1 MRYSPKPPVL
11 SPVQPTLRAL
21 VRRSQ
26 MSLTFGTRGWMNWL
40 LITLAVCGSPYSCA
54 SWFSS
59 TMTLIS
65 SFHWLS
71 MISRAGRTA
80 HTSSVPGLCK
90 CYILYVKYKMNRF
103 WMLIGQCSV
112 PAPLWNLIAPYR
124 RMDFTGTCEGSPWV
138 PACEEVC
145 VKCAIWDRASI
156 TWPWV
161 LCYTSVIFWTKLC
174 V

>member
-21 VRRSQ
+21 VKRSPT
-26 MSLTFGTRGWMNWL
+26 SLTFGTRGWMNWL
-40 LITLAVCGSPYSCA
+40 LIMLAVCGSPYSCA

-59 TMTLIS
+59 SMTLIS

-90 CYILYVKYKMNRF
+90 CYILLVKYKMDRF
-103 WMLIGQCSV
+103 WMLIGECSV
-112 PAPLWNLIAPYR
+112 PAPFWNLIAP
-124 RMDFTGTCEGSPWV
+124 TGPSQIHVREARESPHVRKSVSSV
-138 PACEEVC
+138 PFGTGL
-145 VKCAIWDRASI
+145 I
-156 TWPWV
+156 
-161 LCYTSVIFWTKLC
+161 
-174 V
+174 